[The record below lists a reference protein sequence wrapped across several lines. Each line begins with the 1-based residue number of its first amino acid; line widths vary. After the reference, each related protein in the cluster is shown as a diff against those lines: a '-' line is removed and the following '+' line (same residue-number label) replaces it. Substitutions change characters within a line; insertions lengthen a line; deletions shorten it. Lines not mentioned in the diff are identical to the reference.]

1 MRISSPKAAFV
12 AVAMSSA
19 ILAAASIETARAEDS
34 KFDWKQASGTK
45 ITVAFNQ
52 HPYADAIIQR
62 LAVFKELTGIDV
74 EYEIT
79 PEEQYF
85 DKVTT
90 NLSSGSGTPDVF
102 MTGIYQLWDYASAKR
117 MEPLDKYLSDPALT
131 NPDYKPDDIFKGVF
145 EGAKWDPKNAKG
157 ERGGSLYALPL
168 GFEMNILMYNKKY
181 FDAHNLKPPTTLAET
196 IELAKKLKG
205 WNGPGSYGIAV
216 RGTRNWATI
225 HPGYMSV
232 FSNAGAK
239 DFKMENGKLVSAL
252 DDPLAISVTKAFAE
266 MIKEGGPPGW
276 SNYTWYQCGAD
287 LGAGKA
293 AMMMDADSL
302 AYFTASGTAPE
313 AKNLAV
319 TTLPAFKEGEQPG
332 ANEWVWDIAMNS
344 TAKNK
349 KAAWLFI
356 QYFTGPEH
364 VKWAADNA
372 KLVDPPR
379 QSAWDD
385 PVFKA
390 KVEAVPGFVETF
402 NKQIPNTSV
411 KFTAQPFF
419 IKSTTEWAATL
430 QKIVL
435 SGENTESAMKE
446 LAKRI
451 SRDTSK
457 LKLD

>member
-1 MRISSPKAAFV
+1 MKQCPPGVNRRAAAWSAAF
-12 AVAMSSA
+12 
-19 ILAAASIETARAEDS
+19 LAAAFAGSARAQQS
-34 KFDWKQASGTK
+34 NFDWKQASGAK
-45 ITVAFNQ
+45 ITIAFNQ

-62 LAVFKELTGIDV
+62 LPKFKEMTGIDV
-74 EYEIT
+74 QYEIT

-90 NLSSGSGTPDVF
+90 NLSAGSGNPDVF

-117 MEPLDKYLSDPALT
+117 MEPLDKYLNDPSLT

-145 EGAKWDPKNAKG
+145 DGAKWDLKAGSPAG
-157 ERGGSLYALPL
+157 SGSLYALPI
-168 GFEMNILMYNKKY
+168 GFEMNVLMYNKKY

-196 IELAKKLKG
+196 IDLAKKLKG

-216 RGTRNWATI
+216 RGSRNWATI

-239 DFKMENGKLVSAL
+239 DFKVVDNKLTSAL
-252 DDPLAISVTKAFAE
+252 SDPLAVAITKDFAE
-266 MIKEGGPPGW
+266 MIKVGGPPAW
-276 SNYTWYQCGAD
+276 SSYTWYQCGAD
-287 LGAGKA
+287 TGAGKA

-302 AYFTASGTAPE
+302 AYFTGSGDAPE

-319 TTLPAFKEGEQPG
+319 APLPAFKEGDKPG
-332 ANEWVWDIAMNS
+332 ANQWVWEIAMNS
-344 TAKNK
+344 TSKNK

-364 VKWAADNA
+364 VQWAAANA
-372 KLVDPPR
+372 KLIDPPR
-379 QSAWDD
+379 QSAWEDAT
-385 PVFKA
+385 FKE
-390 KVEAVPGFVETF
+390 KVAAIPGFVETF
-402 NKQIPNTSV
+402 QKQIDNTSV
-411 KFTAQPFF
+411 KFTPQPYF
-419 IKSTTEWAATL
+419 IKSTTDWAATL

-435 SGENTESAMKE
+435 SGDNPETAMRD

-451 SRDTSK
+451 DRDTTK
-457 LKLD
+457 LKLQ